1 VWIWEDM
8 AISLVKDSNLTRD
21 GSHQWLGRIVGER
34 SRRERTERPTE
45 DAPKGCTQVLAVCAT
60 PGQLDYFTALL
71 FQQHGEQPTL
81 RKGRR

>member
-8 AISLVKDSNLTRD
+8 ATGFGEDSNLTRD
-21 GSHQWLGRIVGER
+21 GSHQRLGRIVEER
-34 SRRERTERPTE
+34 SCRERTEWPTE
-45 DAPKGCTQVLAVCAT
+45 DTPKGCTHVVAVCAT

-71 FQQHGEQPTL
+71 FQQHGKQPTL